1 MISQKDF
8 LRVNKAVR
16 DAQNSDTP
24 FLLMTEGGM
33 AVAGDPNKIEKKYHD
48 YKLRF
53 RFPKVKFPK
62 MEQFTEETDNFYFV
76 DIDYTDISVDPDIDH
91 QLVKAII
98 ELIPLIKKMGE
109 DGSVEE
115 YTLEEEME
123 LYSYVSDD
131 AMKALKNFVSKFL
144 KVDEAIIPYAQFL
157 GENSIT
163 DAFVA
168 FCYDF
173 PEVINEADSF
183 LSGNVQREFE
193 GEEVTEEPE
202 E

>member
-24 FLLMTEGGM
+24 FLLMTEDGM

-48 YKLRF
+48 YTLRY
-53 RFPKVKFPK
+53 RFSKRQFPK

-76 DIDYTDISVDPDIDH
+76 DIDYTDVSVDPDIDH
-91 QLVKAII
+91 PLVKAII
-98 ELIPLIKKMGE
+98 ELMPLIKKLGE
-109 DGSVEE
+109 DGSVDE
-115 YTLEEEME
+115 YTPEEELE
-123 LYSYVSDD
+123 LYTYVSDD

-144 KVDEAIIPYAQFL
+144 KVDEGLVRYMMPHSAIDTFI
-157 GENSIT
+157 
-163 DAFVA
+163 A
-168 FCYDF
+168 FCQDF

-193 GEEVTEEPE
+193 GEEVTEESE